1 MLSAN
6 QGLSRLRQPQV
17 LAFSTVP
24 DAIWAI
30 LVDCKMADRHRIRTL
45 QAVYGLNKRKAG
57 ASATTVSLRRSTQGI
72 PTRRRSQALALKY
85 REAQP

>member
-1 MLSAN
+1 MQSAN

-45 QAVYGLNKRKAG
+45 QAVYGPNMKRGRRERDDSQFKKVHTRDPDSSSKPSAG
-57 ASATTVSLRRSTQGI
+57 PKV
-72 PTRRRSQALALKY
+72 
-85 REAQP
+85 